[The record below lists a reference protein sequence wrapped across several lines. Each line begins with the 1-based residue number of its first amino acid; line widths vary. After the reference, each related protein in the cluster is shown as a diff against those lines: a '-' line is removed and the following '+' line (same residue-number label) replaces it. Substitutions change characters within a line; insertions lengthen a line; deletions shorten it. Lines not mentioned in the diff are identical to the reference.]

1 MDHFGMQPPMPVKK
15 TLGPPAQ
22 LYLPPKDNKKKT
34 TIIVLCV
41 CAAVLAVI
49 LGGWYRYTHSP
60 ASRVRK
66 GFLNLA
72 REMEEMKNPLTE
84 KAGVGTVRER
94 MAKEGFSADSRL
106 NVTVET
112 GDYYLGEITLGV
124 DTKCDKDMERK
135 EMASTTTL
143 RMMNYEFGHVEIY
156 GDDENFCFSVPELLL
171 EDMYIE
177 NQGLLFQY
185 EGSVWEDIF
194 GEVKENEL
202 LEERGQKMGYSI
214 DLFKD
219 PWIFSDEEGVIR
231 AFLKEYEPELA
242 ECRRH
247 MRIEKAGS
255 DLYRVSFDDL
265 YFNELVR
272 QVLYDYL
279 YYSQIGQAE
288 VMGMLSS
295 FDVISNGTDIS
306 FLLEID
312 SDNRIRSIRIEEP
325 LSLYQGDVQVSGDIY
340 FLGTEHSI
348 DKMQG
353 KVGIRT
359 EQEEETSEEEVT
371 WQVMQSLVS
380 DEYRAESNIRYS
392 ISQNGEK
399 QNLGLDID
407 LGCDGRRDSFETD
420 ISFKTPFGVLD
431 LTAEGGLS
439 HIQKGESFDLELDE
453 LILSA
458 DDEELLLIR
467 GDVGVEPLTRRVKQ
481 NVKPKTAF
489 FELTE
494 DDWYTWMG
502 DVLDEYS
509 YLLEG
514 MFW

>member
-1 MDHFGMQPPMPVKK
+1 MDNFGMQPPMPVKK

-34 TIIVLCV
+34 IIIVLCV

-49 LGGWYRYTHSP
+49 LGGWLRHIYSP
-60 ASRVRK
+60 AYRVQR
-66 GFLNLA
+66 GLLNLA
-72 REMEEMKNPLTE
+72 REAEEMKNPLTE
-84 KAGVGTVRER
+84 KAGIGAVRQM
-94 MAKEGFSADSRL
+94 MAKEGYSADSKL

-124 DTKCDKDMERK
+124 DTECDKDMERK
-135 EMASTTTL
+135 EMASSTTL
-143 RMMNYEFGHVEIY
+143 SMMNYEFGHMEVY

-171 EDMYIE
+171 EDMYIKNE
-177 NQGLLFQY
+177 DVTSQY
-185 EGSVWEDIF
+185 NDSVWRDLF
-194 GEVKENEL
+194 GDMFFIYD
-202 LEERGQKMGYSI
+202 EERRIGLRYSI
-214 DLFKD
+214 DLFNDK
-219 PWIFSDEEGVIR
+219 WIFADEDGVVS
-231 AFLKEYEPELA
+231 AFLEKYASEVE

-247 MRIEKAGS
+247 MTIEKAGT
-255 DLYRVSFDDL
+255 DLYRVSFDPL

-272 QVLYDYL
+272 EVLYDYL
-279 YYSQIGQAE
+279 SYNMAGREQ
-288 VMGMLSS
+288 VLGMVSD
-295 FDVISNGTDIS
+295 FDIIANEDIS
-306 FLLEID
+306 FLFEINRE
-312 SDNRIRSIRIEEP
+312 NRIESIRIEEP
-325 LSLYQGDVQVSGDIY
+325 LSLCQGDLQISGDVY
-340 FLGTEHSI
+340 FLGAERSI
-348 DKMQG
+348 DKIQG
-353 KVGIRT
+353 KIGIKT

-453 LILSA
+453 VQLLV

-467 GDVGVEPLTRRVKQ
+467 GEVGVEPLSRRVKQ

-489 FELTE
+489 FALSE

-502 DVLDEYS
+502 DVLDEYD

-514 MFW
+514 LFW

>member
-1 MDHFGMQPPMPVKK
+1 MDNFGMQPPMPVKR

-34 TIIVLCV
+34 RIIVLCV
-41 CAAVLAVI
+41 CAAVLVLI
-49 LGGWYRYTHSP
+49 LGGWLRHLYSP
-60 ASRVRK
+60 AYRVQR
-66 GFLNLA
+66 GILNLT
-72 REMEEMKNPLTE
+72 REIEEMKNPLTE
-84 KAGVGTVRER
+84 KAGIGAVRQM
-94 MAKEGFSADSRL
+94 MAQKGFSADSKL

-124 DTKCDKDMERK
+124 DTECDKDMVRK
-135 EMASTTTL
+135 EMASSTTL
-143 RMMNYEFGHVEIY
+143 SMMNYEFGHMEIY

-177 NQGLLFQY
+177 NEYVLSQY
-185 EGSVWEDIF
+185 NDSFWGEMF
-194 GEVKENEL
+194 GEVEENGVL
-202 LEERGQKMGYSI
+202 VERGESFDYSI
-214 DLFKD
+214 DLFHD
-219 PWIFSDEEGVIR
+219 QWIFADEEGAVS
-231 AFLKEYEPELA
+231 AFLEEYASEIE

-247 MRIEKAGS
+247 MTIEKAGT
-255 DLYRVSFDDL
+255 DLYRVSFDPL

-272 QVLYDYL
+272 QVLYDYVD
-279 YYSQIGQAE
+279 YSVAGREQA
-288 VMGMLSS
+288 MGMLSY
-295 FDVISNGTDIS
+295 FDIIANEDIS
-306 FLLEID
+306 FLLEINRE
-312 SDNRIRSIRIEEP
+312 NRIESIRIEEP
-325 LSLYQGDVQVSGDIY
+325 LLLCQGDLQISGDFY
-340 FLGTEHSI
+340 FLGAERSI
-348 DKMQG
+348 DKIQG
-353 KVGIRT
+353 KIGIKT

-407 LGCDGRRDSFETD
+407 LGCDGRKDSFETD
-420 ISFKTPFGVLD
+420 ISCKTPFGVLD

-453 LILSA
+453 VQLLV

-467 GDVGVEPLTRRVKQ
+467 GEVGVEPLSRRVKQ

-489 FELTE
+489 FALSE

-502 DVLDEYS
+502 DVLDEYD

-514 MFW
+514 LFW